1 MDICEEKFLQIEM
14 VRIVLKIQKQLT
26 NQKLYASVP
35 KEMLPTTMQKHV
47 SYKSPYVLSSVWIVN
62 KA

>member
-1 MDICEEKFLQIEM
+1 M

-62 KA
+62 QAWAP